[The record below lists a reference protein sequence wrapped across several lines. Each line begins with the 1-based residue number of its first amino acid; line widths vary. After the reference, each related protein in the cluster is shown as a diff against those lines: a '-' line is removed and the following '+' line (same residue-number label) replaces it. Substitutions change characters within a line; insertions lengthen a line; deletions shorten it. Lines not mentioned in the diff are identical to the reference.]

1 MARKSS
7 TPTTT
12 TTSTPDTRTK
22 AAYSASQPLFDAVRL
37 AVTALDEQKAHL
49 ITARVVVQQVHVKL
63 PNGDAENNGLVHET
77 YIDRLVK
84 AWTSTTSSY
93 LGVFEELLKLQ
104 APDEVHGKVA
114 GPLFEEFETLKGS
127 VEKAKEA
134 AMSFNPAANPPRAPL
149 ATKRSA
155 QAMDDSDNSDT
166 SQTSSKR
173 AKLETPQRIK
183 QTQVPKLSKRQRKI
197 QAAQDRPTGVRPW
210 EKPNKRQG
218 PRQQRLALRK
228 AKEAAALI
236 GQTGANSTP
245 LGARQAEPQ
254 VQYEDVTAEASAR
267 LQAKDEAKKAKK
279 RKRDSVGSGF
289 LTAEVGGE
297 ERAVQIRDEGLKE
310 KPARKKVRDAEG
322 EGVRVDP
329 VEGEKKSKG
338 KRAKAEDGAAEEGSE
353 VRKKRKKVE

>member
-22 AAYSASQPLFDAVRL
+22 AAYSASQPLFDSVRA

-84 AWTSTTSSY
+84 AWTGTTSSY

-104 APDEVHGKVA
+104 APDEAHGKVA
-114 GPLFEEFETLKGS
+114 GPLFEEFEALRAS

-134 AMSFNPAANPPRAPL
+134 VLAFNPAANPPRTTL
-149 ATKRSA
+149 AAKRSA
-155 QAMDDSDNSDT
+155 SAVDDSDDS
-166 SQTSSKR
+166 SETSSKR
-173 AKLETPQRIK
+173 AKLETTNRIK

-218 PRQQRLALRK
+218 PRQQRLPLRK

-236 GQTGANSTP
+236 GQKGANNTP
-245 LGARQAEPQ
+245 LGARESQ

-279 RKRDSVGSGF
+279 RKRDSVGSGVVA
-289 LTAEVGGE
+289 AEVGGE

-322 EGVRVDP
+322 EGVRVDSAD
-329 VEGEKKSKG
+329 GEKKSKG
-338 KRAKAEDGAAEEGSE
+338 KRAKAEDGAVDERGEA
-353 VRKKRKKVE
+353 RKKRKKVE

>member
-12 TTSTPDTRTK
+12 TASTPDTRTK
-22 AAYSASQPLFDAVRL
+22 AAYSASQPLFDAVRS
-37 AVTALDEQKAHL
+37 AVTALEEQKAHL

-84 AWTSTTSSY
+84 AWTSMTNSY

-104 APDEVHGKVA
+104 APDEGHGKVA
-114 GPLFEEFETLKGS
+114 GPLFEEFEALKGS

-134 AMSFNPAANPPRAPL
+134 VLAFNPAANPPGAAL
-149 ATKRSA
+149 AAKRSA
-155 QAMDDSDNSDT
+155 SAMDDGDGST
-166 SQTSSKR
+166 SETSSKR
-173 AKLETPQRIK
+173 AKLETPKRIK

-228 AKEAAALI
+228 AKEAAASFE
-236 GQTGANSTP
+236 QTGANNTP

-254 VQYEDVTAEASAR
+254 VQYEDVTAEVSAR

-279 RKRDSVGSGF
+279 RKRESIASGI
-289 LTAEVGGE
+289 LAADVGGE
-297 ERAVQIRDEGLKE
+297 ERAVQIRDAGLKE

-322 EGVRVDP
+322 GGVRVDN

-338 KRAKAEDGAAEEGSE
+338 KRVKAEDGGVEEGNE